1 MTALSLSAQG
11 VRFVIIIIVYVGIVV
26 VIFVIVGIVG
36 VVVVF
41 ISKLLALTIGW
52 TSETYEIVSDHAGH
66 GRPQGGVHRTA
77 LRPCKVPPCLMLPGQ
92 LSYHVRS

>member
-41 ISKLLALTIGW
+41 ISKLLALTIG
-52 TSETYEIVSDHAGH
+52 
-66 GRPQGGVHRTA
+66 
-77 LRPCKVPPCLMLPGQ
+77 
-92 LSYHVRS
+92 